1 MKLLFNL
8 RNRIQVGQQTV
19 IYSKKPVPVGEPV
32 TFFGVLG
39 SHVGN
44 KPIADGV
51 VVAALKDDPT
61 APITPT
67 KTGKPKANAWRNLY
81 RIQVTQIKE

>member
-1 MKLLFNL
+1 MKLFFNL
-8 RNRIQVGQQTV
+8 RNRIRVGQQTV
-19 IYSKKPVPVGEPV
+19 VYSESAVPVGEPV

-39 SHVGN
+39 RHVGN

-81 RIQVTQIKE
+81 RVKVTNIKE

>member
-1 MKLLFNL
+1 MKLFFDL
-8 RNRIQVGQQTV
+8 RNRIQAGQQTV
-19 IYSKKPVPVGEPV
+19 VYSETAIPVGEPV

-81 RIQVTQIKE
+81 RIQITNIKE